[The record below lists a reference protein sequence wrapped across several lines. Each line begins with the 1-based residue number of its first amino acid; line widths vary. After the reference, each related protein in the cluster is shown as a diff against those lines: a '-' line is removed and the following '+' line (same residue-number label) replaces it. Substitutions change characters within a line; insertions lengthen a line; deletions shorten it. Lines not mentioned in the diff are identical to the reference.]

1 MIIYI
6 RHIHMGYVGLEFM
19 DLWGG
24 RNLRQGSWKAICD
37 ALLGLG
43 IRHVQ
48 GDLGYVRQSTE

>member
-1 MIIYI
+1 
-6 RHIHMGYVGLEFM
+6 MGYVGLEFM

-37 ALLGLG
+37 GLLGLG